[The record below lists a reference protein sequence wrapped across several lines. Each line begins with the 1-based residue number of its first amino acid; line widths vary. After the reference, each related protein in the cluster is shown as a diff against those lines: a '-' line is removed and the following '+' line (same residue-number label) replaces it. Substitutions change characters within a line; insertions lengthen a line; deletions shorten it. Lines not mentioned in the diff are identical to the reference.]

1 MLINMLILS
10 ITIFLVSQIMPG
22 IQVKN
27 FGTAI
32 VVAIV
37 YSLIN
42 FLTGWLLVLV
52 TLPFIIVTFGLFK
65 LVINAFLLWLT
76 DLLIADFEIKDVWTT
91 FVAASLIT
99 LVDSLIKWIL

>member
-10 ITIFLVSQIMPG
+10 VTIFLVSQVLPG

-37 YSLIN
+37 YSVIN
-42 FLTGWLLVLV
+42 FFTGWLLVLV
-52 TLPFIIVTFGLFK
+52 TLPVIIVTFGLFK

-76 DLLIADFEIKDVWTT
+76 DLLIDDFEIKDLLTT